1 MCRDEY
7 SFGCE
12 GCAGMSIALD
22 VKGCAGMSIA
32 LDVICRDEYS
42 FGVTCRDE

>member
-12 GCAGMSIALD
+12 
-22 VKGCAGMSIA
+22 GCAGMSIA

>member
-1 MCRDEY
+1 MRRMCRDEY

-22 VKGCAGMSIA
+22 AK
-32 LDVICRDEYS
+32 DVQ
-42 FGVTCRDE
+42 G